1 MQSVAFPRW
10 LAATPETPATFFTKQ
25 THRPNPLP
33 NRPPKCPKIR
43 LPAGYFGT
51 LKNKQ
56 DTYPSRPTP
65 LAPLPSGSTAQ
76 RKNGS
81 TGRGWRPYN
90 TSVADYEI
98 LEHTADIGFRATA
111 ATPAELFRNA
121 ALAMMAIAVDPA
133 TLSGNQEKNVD
144 VSGDGYPDLLVNWL
158 SEVLYLFDSDE
169 FAGRD
174 FRIDEIDENHLRAA
188 LIGEPR
194 DPQRHTWEL
203 IIKAITYHQL
213 KVEKADGR
221 WQAEVFLDI

>member
-1 MQSVAFPRW
+1 M
-10 LAATPETPATFFTKQ
+10 
-25 THRPNPLP
+25 
-33 NRPPKCPKIR
+33 
-43 LPAGYFGT
+43 
-51 LKNKQ
+51 
-56 DTYPSRPTP
+56 
-65 LAPLPSGSTAQ
+65 
-76 RKNGS
+76 
-81 TGRGWRPYN
+81 
-90 TSVADYEI
+90 ADYEI

-111 ATPAELFRNA
+111 STPAELFRNA

-158 SEVLYLFDSDE
+158 SEVLYFFDSDE

-188 LIGEPR
+188 IIGEPR